1 MHSRCCLS
9 ASAERTRERWAGNRN
24 AYCTYYG
31 YIGELN
37 ILGKLSKI
45 PTLHIKS
52 AAQERSQS
60 NSKYSFY
67 LKNQDKVLQMWSTG
81 DCNALGWVEATT
93 ILEMREKGQH
103 GQYEH
108 KLRQKSTAHA
118 S

>member
-67 LKNQDKVLQMWSTG
+67 LKNQDIKFYKCGAQETAMLWAGLRLQ
-81 DCNALGWVEATT
+81 L
-93 ILEMREKGQH
+93 L
-103 GQYEH
+103 
-108 KLRQKSTAHA
+108 
-118 S
+118 